1 MVKMWGLK
9 QGIQRVLRVKA
20 SKRDISF
27 FDVKQLYN
35 QAYEE
40 KAKARN
46 ALRAYKKIEN
56 RAKAMDEAYRAQLG
70 LVRRAA

>member
-1 MVKMWGLK
+1 MTKMWGLR
-9 QGIQRVLRVKA
+9 QGIQRALGIKA
-20 SKRDISF
+20 TKKDISF
-27 FDVKQLYN
+27 FDVKTLYN

-46 ALRAYKKIEN
+46 ALRQYKKIEN

-70 LVRRAA
+70 LERRAA

>member
-9 QGIQRVLRVKA
+9 QGIQRVLGVKA
-20 SKRDISF
+20 SKKDISF

-46 ALRAYKKIEN
+46 AIRQFKKIEK

-70 LVRRAA
+70 LERRAA